1 MSQFQETEE
10 LELEPLLEESHLVL
24 RTDDMSEEDRAF
36 YDAKDTEKATVD
48 ERPGSAIESFAE
60 PSPEEKRLVRKLD
73 TRILPVACIL
83 YLFACG

>member
-24 RTDDMSEEDRAF
+24 HTDDMSSEDQA
-36 YDAKDTEKATVD
+36 YDAKDAEKATI
-48 ERPGSAIESFAE
+48 ERAGSAIESFAE

>member
-24 RTDDMSEEDRAF
+24 HTDDMSSEDQAF
-36 YDAKDTEKATVD
+36 YDAKDAEKATI
-48 ERPGSAIESFAE
+48 ERAGSAIESFAE